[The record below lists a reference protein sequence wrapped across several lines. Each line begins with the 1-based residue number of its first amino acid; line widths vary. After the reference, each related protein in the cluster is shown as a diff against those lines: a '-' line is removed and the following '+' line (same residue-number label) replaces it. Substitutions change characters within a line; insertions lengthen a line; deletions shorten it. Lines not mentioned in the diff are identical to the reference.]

1 MLTIAEYKNER
12 QVESYFAEHLSTG
25 EYHTENGKSPGT
37 WVGRLTEQFGL
48 SNDQAIESKDFEAIV
63 KGFNPK
69 TGQSYILRR
78 KSNRIVAREMLFSA
92 PKTVSILAVTMQD
105 DRLKKAHVTA
115 VTEAFEALE
124 RLAQSRVRAG
134 QWINADGKRDTGNVI
149 AARFTHETSRELD
162 PQLHTHN
169 VVFNVTF
176 DEQEG
181 RLKALDPNFIYNST
195 SYVTEIYRSV
205 LARELKSIGYEI
217 EGGRHTWRI
226 KGVSNEIE
234 SLFSKRSA
242 QIEKEVQKIQKK
254 TGVDVETRGRA
265 LIAGLTRKSKDHKVS
280 EADYVNFQ
288 KSQLNLKQFREL
300 QELTERAQPSS
311 IPGRDKDEVAI
322 ESVDYAL
329 KHVFERS
336 SVVHKHDLIRE
347 ALKHAM
353 GDASYE
359 DILTHL
365 KDERFIHRGSWIMTR
380 EERAREVRI
389 LQLVR
394 EGKREFESLNTNPSI
409 PDDLEAGQA
418 EALKKVLGSFDQFIY
433 LRGAAGAG
441 KTFLLSEIKRN
452 LDAGL
457 MVSLA
462 PSSSATETL
471 REEGHAEALTLQRF
485 LVSEELQRKSQG
497 KLVVLD
503 EAGLTSTKQM
513 DQFLQVART
522 NKFRVLLVGDTLQH
536 NSVEGGDALR
546 LIEDY
551 SVIDKA
557 EIGKIRRQKSEIYRE
572 AIQNLANGDVAKGWD
587 KLEQKLNAVHEV
599 KGDARF
605 EMIAAE
611 YVQSLKDKKSV
622 LVVCPTHAEITKVNE
637 SVRTKLK
644 NEGMIEKLDHQLEVI
659 KSMNFTSVEKQFAR
673 NYELGFAV
681 SFHKNE
687 GEFKQGEIWKVK
699 GASQNAVEL
708 FHEKHGTKS
717 LDLSNS
723 FKSFDVVKEERKDF
737 SVGDKIL
744 IRANF
749 ASSPINK
756 LPNGATATI
765 KSFNRDGS
773 ISLSNGKYLTPEFRQ
788 FELGYA
794 LTSQA
799 SQGKTTDKVIL
810 SANSRSG
817 MAISKNQFYVSC
829 SRGREEISVFTDDKE
844 KLRESVMRSSSR
856 KLVLE
861 ELVRD
866 RIIAKRMQKGAVQI
880 ERVIEASRDVI
891 EKAFR
896 KFSKSKVDSKSFN
909 MKTILGKSDAN
920 EISRSKFDRRSHE
933 KE

>member
-37 WVGRLTEQFGL
+37 WVGSLTEKFGL
-48 SNDQAIESKDFEAIV
+48 SKGQAIDSKDFEAIV

-69 TGQSYILRR
+69 TAQSFLLRR
-78 KSNRIVAREMLFSA
+78 KANRIVAREMLFSA
-92 PKTVSILAVTMQD
+92 PKSVSILAITMQD
-105 DRLKKAHVTA
+105 DRLKNAHAKAVS
-115 VTEAFEALE
+115 EAFETLE

-134 QWINADGKRDTGNVI
+134 QWINADGKRDTGNVL

-176 DEQEG
+176 DEHEG

-195 SYVTEIYRSV
+195 SYVTEVYRSV
-205 LARELKSIGYEI
+205 LAREVKAIGYEI

-226 KGVSNEIE
+226 KGVSKEIE
-234 SLFSKRSA
+234 ALFSKRSV
-242 QIEKEVQKIQKK
+242 QIEKAVQKIQKK
-254 TGVDVETRGRA
+254 TGIEVETRGRA
-265 LIAGLTRKSKDHKVS
+265 LIAGLTRKSKDHKIS
-280 EADYVNFQ
+280 ETDYVNFQ
-288 KSQLNLKQFREL
+288 KAQLNLKQYREL
-300 QELTERAQPSS
+300 QELTEGVGPSS
-311 IPGRDKDEVAI
+311 SPARDTAEVAR

-336 SVVHKHDLIRE
+336 SVVHKHDLVRE

-353 GDASYE
+353 GDASNE
-359 DILTHL
+359 DIVSHL
-365 KDERFIHRGSWIMTR
+365 KDERFIHRGSFIMTR

-389 LQLVR
+389 IQLVR
-394 EGKREFESLNTNPSI
+394 EGKREFDSLNANPSL
-409 PDDLEAGQA
+409 PGDLDSSQA
-418 EALKKVLGSFDQFIY
+418 NALKKVLGSYDQFIY

-441 KTFLLSEIKRN
+441 KTFLLNEIKRN
-452 LDAGL
+452 LKTGEML
-457 MVSLA
+457 SLA

-471 REEGHAEALTLQRF
+471 RQEGHSEAMTLQRF
-485 LVSEELQRKSQG
+485 LVSEDLQSNSKG

-503 EAGLTSTKQM
+503 EAGLTSTRQM
-513 DQFLQVART
+513 DEFLQIAKTRG
-522 NKFRVLLVGDTLQH
+522 FRVLLVGDTLQH

-557 EIGKIRRQKSEIYRE
+557 EIGKIRRQKSDIYRE

-605 EMIAAE
+605 EMIADE
-611 YVQSLKDKKSV
+611 YVQSLKDQKSV
-622 LVVCPTHAEITKVNE
+622 LVVCPTHAEIAKVNE
-637 SVRTKLK
+637 SVRLKLK
-644 NEGMIEKLDHQLEVI
+644 EEGLIDKADHQIAVI
-659 KSMNFTSVEKQFAR
+659 KSVNFTSVEKQFAR
-673 NYELGFAV
+673 NYESGLAV

-687 GEFKQGEIWKVK
+687 GDFKQGEVWKVEGTSK
-699 GASQNAVEL
+699 NSVQV
-708 FHEKHGTKS
+708 FHEKYGVKN
-717 LDLSNS
+717 LNQAVAY
-723 FKSFDVVKEERKDF
+723 KSFDVVREENKVF
-737 SVGDKIL
+737 SIGDKIL
-744 IRANF
+744 IKANF
-749 ASSPINK
+749 ASSPVNK
-756 LPNGATATI
+756 LPNGATTTI
-765 KSFNRDGS
+765 ESFNRDGS
-773 ISLSNGKYLTPEFRQ
+773 ISLANGKYLTPEFRQ

-799 SQGKTTDKVIL
+799 SQGKTTDKIIL
-810 SANSRSG
+810 SANSHSG
-817 MAISKNQFYVSC
+817 MAVSKNQFYVSC
-829 SRGREEISVFTDDKE
+829 SRGREDIAIFTDDKE
-844 KLRESVMRSSSR
+844 KLRSTVMRSSSR

-866 RIIAKRMQKGAVQI
+866 RIIAKRMQKGSIQI
-880 ERVIEASRDVI
+880 ERVVEASRDLI

-896 KFSKSKVDSKSFN
+896 KFSKSKKNSKSFN
-909 MKTILGKSDAN
+909 MKTILGKSDPKDM
-920 EISRSKFDRRSHE
+920 SLSKFDKRLHE